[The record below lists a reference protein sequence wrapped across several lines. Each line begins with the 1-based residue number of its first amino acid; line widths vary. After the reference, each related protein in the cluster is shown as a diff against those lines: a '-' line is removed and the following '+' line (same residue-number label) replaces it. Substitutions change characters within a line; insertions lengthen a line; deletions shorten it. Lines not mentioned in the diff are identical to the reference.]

1 MVCELNIVLA
11 LISIHNR
18 YILSVQGGECVHCA
32 HGWIVRLGSSLQ
44 TIQCLSPLRLRE
56 LLTTMGDRLTDEEVD
71 LMLRGAPVDS
81 SGMFDYNAFTRILKH
96 GTKDD

>member
-1 MVCELNIVLA
+1 
-11 LISIHNR
+11 
-18 YILSVQGGECVHCA
+18 
-32 HGWIVRLGSSLQ
+32 
-44 TIQCLSPLRLRE
+44 
-56 LLTTMGDRLTDEEVD
+56 MGDRLTDEEVD

>member
-1 MVCELNIVLA
+1 MHGLYQYLYSRILYPFMTGVL
-11 LISIHNR
+11 
-18 YILSVQGGECVHCA
+18 YMQDKEYVLSPWVDHKVG
-32 HGWIVRLGSSLQ
+32 LQ
-44 TIQCLSPLRLRE
+44 TINASPPLRLRE